1 VFANMQII
9 IVLACNKYQI
19 RPRKILQN

>member
-1 VFANMQII
+1 MHEFV
-9 IVLACNKYQI
+9 VLTRNKYQI